1 MGDRTEVLGFLRKSD
16 SVRISPEIFC
26 LSIDDRFS
34 ETMVLTGRTFC
45 RLDR

>member
-1 MGDRTEVLGFLRKSD
+1 MCDRTEVLGFLRKPD
-16 SVRISPEIFC
+16 SVGISPEIFC

-34 ETMVLTGRTFC
+34 ETMVLTGRTFG